1 MSFETLLYE
10 TRDGVAYITL
20 NREAAANAIN
30 LQMGRDLMLA
40 ALRCDE
46 DAGVRAVLI
55 RAKGKIFC
63 AGGDLGS
70 FSSAGEGMP
79 RLLKELTTYLHA
91 AISRFARMRAP
102 VVAAVHGSAAGAG
115 FSLACASDLLVCAES
130 AKFTLAYTRVGLTPD
145 GSSTYYLPRLIG
157 TRRALEL
164 MLTNRSLGAREAL
177 EWGIVNRVYGAG
189 EFGKNVAEIA
199 QGLADAPTHLQA
211 MAKERFHM
219 GWNQGLEECT
229 EFEIQNV
236 LASVSHPH
244 FKPCL
249 EAFLAG
255 NKRNVEQVRLPE
267 GLA

>member
-20 NREAAANAIN
+20 NREDAANAIN
-30 LQMGRDLMLA
+30 LEMGRDLMLA
-40 ALRCDE
+40 ALHCDE
-46 DAGVRAVLI
+46 DPGVRAVLI

-91 AISRFARMRAP
+91 AISSFARMSAP

-164 MLTNRSLGAREAL
+164 MLTNRVLSSQEAYA
-177 EWGIVNRVYGAG
+177 WGLVNRV
-189 EFGKNVAEIA
+189 VADDQLA
-199 QGLADAPTHLQA
+199 Q
-211 MAKERFHM
+211 E
-219 GWNQGLEECT
+219 
-229 EFEIQNV
+229 
-236 LASVSHPH
+236 S
-244 FKPCL
+244 
-249 EAFLAG
+249 
-255 NKRNVEQVRLPE
+255 E
-267 GLA
+267 GLARQLATGPTLAFGGVKQLLLSSANESLETQMEHEARAIADAARSSDAQEGIEAFFAKRRPKFNGV

>member
-20 NREAAANAIN
+20 NREDAANAIN
-30 LQMGRDLMLA
+30 LEMGRDLMLA

-46 DAGVRAVLI
+46 DPGVRAVLI
-55 RAKGKIFC
+55 RAQGKIFC

-91 AISRFARMRAP
+91 AISSFARMSAP

-115 FSLACASDLLVCAES
+115 FSLACASDLLMCAES

-164 MLTNRSLGAREAL
+164 MLTNRVLSSQEAL
-177 EWGIVNRVYGAG
+177 AWGLVNRV
-189 EFGKNVAEIA
+189 VADDQLA
-199 QGLADAPTHLQA
+199 Q
-211 MAKERFHM
+211 E
-219 GWNQGLEECT
+219 
-229 EFEIQNV
+229 
-236 LASVSHPH
+236 S
-244 FKPCL
+244 
-249 EAFLAG
+249 
-255 NKRNVEQVRLPE
+255 E
-267 GLA
+267 GLARQLATGPTLAFGAVKQLLLSSANESLETQMEHEARAIADAARSSDAQEGIEAFFAKRRPKFNGI

>member
-20 NREAAANAIN
+20 NREDAANAIN
-30 LQMGRDLMLA
+30 LEMGRDLMLA
-40 ALRCDE
+40 ALQCDE
-46 DAGVRAVLI
+46 DPGVRAVLI

-91 AISRFARMRAP
+91 AISRFARMSAP

-164 MLTNRSLGAREAL
+164 MLTNRVLSSQEAL
-177 EWGIVNRVYGAG
+177 AWGLVNRV
-189 EFGKNVAEIA
+189 VADDQLA
-199 QGLADAPTHLQA
+199 Q
-211 MAKERFHM
+211 E
-219 GWNQGLEECT
+219 
-229 EFEIQNV
+229 
-236 LASVSHPH
+236 S
-244 FKPCL
+244 
-249 EAFLAG
+249 
-255 NKRNVEQVRLPE
+255 E
-267 GLA
+267 GLARQLATGPTLAFGGVKQLLLSSANESLETQMEHEARAIADAARSSDAREGIEAFFAKRRAKFNGV

>member
-46 DAGVRAVLI
+46 DPGVRAVLI
-55 RAKGKIFC
+55 RAKGKIFF

-91 AISRFARMRAP
+91 AISRFARMRVP

-130 AKFTLAYTRVGLTPD
+130 ARFTLAYTRVGLTPD

-157 TRRALEL
+157 TRRALAL
-164 MLTNRSLGAREAL
+164 MLTNRVLSSQEAL
-177 EWGIVNRVYGAG
+177 AWGLVNRVVADDQLAQESESLARQLATGPTLA
-189 EFGKNVAEIA
+189 FGGVKQLLLSSANESLETQMEHEARAI
-199 QGLADAPTHLQA
+199 ADAA
-211 MAKERFHM
+211 RSSDARE
-219 GWNQGLEECT
+219 G
-229 EFEIQNV
+229 I
-236 LASVSHPH
+236 
-244 FKPCL
+244 
-249 EAFLAG
+249 EAFFA
-255 NKRNVEQVRLPE
+255 KRRAKFNGV
-267 GLA
+267 

>member
-46 DAGVRAVLI
+46 DPGVRAVLI

-164 MLTNRSLGAREAL
+164 MLTNRVLSSQEAL
-177 EWGIVNRVYGAG
+177 AWGLVNRVVADDQLAQESESLARQLATGPTLA
-189 EFGKNVAEIA
+189 FGGVKQLLLSSANESLETQMEHEARAI
-199 QGLADAPTHLQA
+199 ADAA
-211 MAKERFHM
+211 RSSDARE
-219 GWNQGLEECT
+219 G
-229 EFEIQNV
+229 I
-236 LASVSHPH
+236 
-244 FKPCL
+244 
-249 EAFLAG
+249 EAFFA
-255 NKRNVEQVRLPE
+255 KRRAKFNGV
-267 GLA
+267 

>member
-30 LQMGRDLMLA
+30 LQMGRDLMLV

-164 MLTNRSLGAREAL
+164 MLTNRVLSSQEAL
-177 EWGIVNRVYGAG
+177 AWGLVNRVVADDQLAQESESLARQLATGPTLA
-189 EFGKNVAEIA
+189 FGGVKQLLLSSANESLETQMEHEARAI
-199 QGLADAPTHLQA
+199 ADAA
-211 MAKERFHM
+211 RSSDARE
-219 GWNQGLEECT
+219 G
-229 EFEIQNV
+229 I
-236 LASVSHPH
+236 
-244 FKPCL
+244 
-249 EAFLAG
+249 EAFFA
-255 NKRNVEQVRLPE
+255 KRRAKFNGV
-267 GLA
+267 

>member
-20 NREAAANAIN
+20 NREDAANAIN
-30 LQMGRDLMLA
+30 LEMGRDLMLA

-46 DAGVRAVLI
+46 DPGVRAVLI

-91 AISRFARMRAP
+91 AISSFARMSAP

-115 FSLACASDLLVCAES
+115 FSLACASDLLMCAES

-164 MLTNRSLGAREAL
+164 MLTNRVLSSQEAL
-177 EWGIVNRVYGAG
+177 AWGLVNRV
-189 EFGKNVAEIA
+189 VADDQLA
-199 QGLADAPTHLQA
+199 Q
-211 MAKERFHM
+211 E
-219 GWNQGLEECT
+219 
-229 EFEIQNV
+229 
-236 LASVSHPH
+236 S
-244 FKPCL
+244 
-249 EAFLAG
+249 
-255 NKRNVEQVRLPE
+255 E
-267 GLA
+267 GLARQLATGPTLAFGGVKQLLLSSANESLETQMEHEARAIADAARSSDAQEGIEAFFAKRRPKFNGV

>member
-20 NREAAANAIN
+20 NREDAANAIN
-30 LQMGRDLMLA
+30 LEMGRDLMLA

-46 DAGVRAVLI
+46 DPGVRAVLI

-91 AISRFARMRAP
+91 AISRFARMSAP

-115 FSLACASDLLVCAES
+115 FSLACASDLLMCAES

-164 MLTNRSLGAREAL
+164 MLTNRVLSSQEAL
-177 EWGIVNRVYGAG
+177 AWGLVNRV
-189 EFGKNVAEIA
+189 VADDQLA
-199 QGLADAPTHLQA
+199 Q
-211 MAKERFHM
+211 E
-219 GWNQGLEECT
+219 
-229 EFEIQNV
+229 
-236 LASVSHPH
+236 S
-244 FKPCL
+244 
-249 EAFLAG
+249 
-255 NKRNVEQVRLPE
+255 E
-267 GLA
+267 GLARQLATGPTLAFGGVKQLLLSSANESLETQMEHEARAIADAARSSDAQEGIEAFFAKRRPKFNGI

>member
-20 NREAAANAIN
+20 NREDAANAIN

-46 DAGVRAVLI
+46 DPGVRAVLI
-55 RAKGKIFC
+55 RAQGKIFC

-91 AISRFARMRAP
+91 AISSFARMSAP

-115 FSLACASDLLVCAES
+115 FSLACASDLLMCAES

-164 MLTNRSLGAREAL
+164 MLTNRVLSSQEAYA
-177 EWGIVNRVYGAG
+177 WGLVNRV
-189 EFGKNVAEIA
+189 VADDQLA
-199 QGLADAPTHLQA
+199 Q
-211 MAKERFHM
+211 E
-219 GWNQGLEECT
+219 
-229 EFEIQNV
+229 
-236 LASVSHPH
+236 S
-244 FKPCL
+244 
-249 EAFLAG
+249 
-255 NKRNVEQVRLPE
+255 E
-267 GLA
+267 GLARQLATGPTLAFGAVKQLLLSSANESLETQMEHEARAIADAARSSDAQEGIEAFFAKRRPKFNGI

>member
-164 MLTNRSLGAREAL
+164 MLTNRVLSSQEAL
-177 EWGIVNRVYGAG
+177 AWGLVNRV
-189 EFGKNVAEIA
+189 VADDQLA
-199 QGLADAPTHLQA
+199 Q
-211 MAKERFHM
+211 E
-219 GWNQGLEECT
+219 
-229 EFEIQNV
+229 
-236 LASVSHPH
+236 S
-244 FKPCL
+244 
-249 EAFLAG
+249 
-255 NKRNVEQVRLPE
+255 E
-267 GLA
+267 GLARQLATGPTLAFGGVKQLLLSSANESLETQMEHEARAIADAARSSDAREGIEAFFAKRRAKFNGV

>member
-46 DAGVRAVLI
+46 DPGVRAVLI

-164 MLTNRSLGAREAL
+164 MLTNRVLSSQEAL
-177 EWGIVNRVYGAG
+177 AWGLVNRV
-189 EFGKNVAEIA
+189 VADDQLA
-199 QGLADAPTHLQA
+199 Q
-211 MAKERFHM
+211 E
-219 GWNQGLEECT
+219 
-229 EFEIQNV
+229 
-236 LASVSHPH
+236 S
-244 FKPCL
+244 
-249 EAFLAG
+249 
-255 NKRNVEQVRLPE
+255 E
-267 GLA
+267 GLARQLATGPTLAFGGVKQLLLSSANESLETQMEHEARAIADTARSSDAREGIEAFFAKRRAKFNGV

>member
-164 MLTNRSLGAREAL
+164 MLTNRVLSSQEAL
-177 EWGIVNRVYGAG
+177 AWGLVNRV
-189 EFGKNVAEIA
+189 VADDQLVQE
-199 QGLADAPTHLQA
+199 
-211 MAKERFHM
+211 
-219 GWNQGLEECT
+219 
-229 EFEIQNV
+229 
-236 LASVSHPH
+236 S
-244 FKPCL
+244 
-249 EAFLAG
+249 
-255 NKRNVEQVRLPE
+255 E
-267 GLA
+267 GLARQLATGPTLAFGGVKQLLLSSANESLETQMEHEARAIADAARSSDAREGIEAFFAKRRAKFNGV

>member
-164 MLTNRSLGAREAL
+164 MLTNRVLSSQEAL
-177 EWGIVNRVYGAG
+177 AWGLVNRV
-189 EFGKNVAEIA
+189 VADDQLA
-199 QGLADAPTHLQA
+199 Q
-211 MAKERFHM
+211 E
-219 GWNQGLEECT
+219 
-229 EFEIQNV
+229 
-236 LASVSHPH
+236 S
-244 FKPCL
+244 
-249 EAFLAG
+249 
-255 NKRNVEQVRLPE
+255 E
-267 GLA
+267 GLARQLATGPTLAFGGVKQLLLSSANESLETQMEHEARAIADAARSSDAREGIEAFFAKRRAKFSGV

>member
-30 LQMGRDLMLA
+30 LQMGRDLMLV

-46 DAGVRAVLI
+46 DPGVRAVLI

-164 MLTNRSLGAREAL
+164 MLTNRVLSSQEAL
-177 EWGIVNRVYGAG
+177 AWGLVNRVVADDQLAQESESLARQLATGPTLA
-189 EFGKNVAEIA
+189 FGGVKQLLLSSANESLETQMEHEARAI
-199 QGLADAPTHLQA
+199 ADAA
-211 MAKERFHM
+211 RSSDARE
-219 GWNQGLEECT
+219 G
-229 EFEIQNV
+229 I
-236 LASVSHPH
+236 
-244 FKPCL
+244 
-249 EAFLAG
+249 EAFFA
-255 NKRNVEQVRLPE
+255 KRRAKFNGV
-267 GLA
+267 

>member
-20 NREAAANAIN
+20 NREDAANAIN
-30 LQMGRDLMLA
+30 LEMGRDLMLA
-40 ALRCDE
+40 ALHCDE
-46 DAGVRAVLI
+46 DPGVRAVLI

-91 AISRFARMRAP
+91 AISRFARMSAP

-164 MLTNRSLGAREAL
+164 MLTNRVLSSQEAL
-177 EWGIVNRVYGAG
+177 AWGLVNRV
-189 EFGKNVAEIA
+189 VADDQLA
-199 QGLADAPTHLQA
+199 Q
-211 MAKERFHM
+211 E
-219 GWNQGLEECT
+219 
-229 EFEIQNV
+229 
-236 LASVSHPH
+236 S
-244 FKPCL
+244 
-249 EAFLAG
+249 
-255 NKRNVEQVRLPE
+255 E
-267 GLA
+267 GLARQLATGPTLAFGGVKQLLLSSANESLETQMEHEARAIADAARSSDAREGIEAFFAKRRAKFNGV

>member
-20 NREAAANAIN
+20 NREDAANAIN

-46 DAGVRAVLI
+46 DPGVRAVLI
-55 RAKGKIFC
+55 RAQGKIFC

-91 AISRFARMRAP
+91 AISRFARMSAP

-157 TRRALEL
+157 ARRALEL
-164 MLTNRSLGAREAL
+164 MLTNRVLSSQEAL
-177 EWGIVNRVYGAG
+177 AWGLVNRV
-189 EFGKNVAEIA
+189 VADDQLA
-199 QGLADAPTHLQA
+199 Q
-211 MAKERFHM
+211 E
-219 GWNQGLEECT
+219 
-229 EFEIQNV
+229 
-236 LASVSHPH
+236 S
-244 FKPCL
+244 
-249 EAFLAG
+249 
-255 NKRNVEQVRLPE
+255 E
-267 GLA
+267 GLARQLATGPTLAFGGVKQLLLSSANESLETQMEHEARAIADAARSSDAREGIEAFFAKRRAKFNGV

>member
-164 MLTNRSLGAREAL
+164 MLTNRVLSSQEAL
-177 EWGIVNRVYGAG
+177 AWGLVNRVVADDQLAQESESLARQLATGPTLA
-189 EFGKNVAEIA
+189 FGGVKQLLLSSANESLETQMEHEARAI
-199 QGLADAPTHLQA
+199 ADAA
-211 MAKERFHM
+211 RSSDARE
-219 GWNQGLEECT
+219 G
-229 EFEIQNV
+229 I
-236 LASVSHPH
+236 
-244 FKPCL
+244 
-249 EAFLAG
+249 EAFFA
-255 NKRNVEQVRLPE
+255 KRRAKFNGV
-267 GLA
+267 

>member
-20 NREAAANAIN
+20 NREDAANAIN
-30 LQMGRDLMLA
+30 LEMGRDLMLA
-40 ALRCDE
+40 ALQCDE
-46 DAGVRAVLI
+46 DPGVRAVLI

-91 AISRFARMRAP
+91 AISRFARMSAP

-164 MLTNRSLGAREAL
+164 MLTNRVLSSQEAL
-177 EWGIVNRVYGAG
+177 AWGLVNRVVADDQLAQESEGLVRQLATG
-189 EFGKNVAEIA
+189 PTRAFGSVKQLLLSSANESLETQMEHEARAIADVAHSS
-199 QGLADAPTHLQA
+199 DAR
-211 MAKERFHM
+211 E
-219 GWNQGLEECT
+219 G
-229 EFEIQNV
+229 I
-236 LASVSHPH
+236 
-244 FKPCL
+244 
-249 EAFLAG
+249 EAFFA
-255 NKRNVEQVRLPE
+255 KRRAKFNGV
-267 GLA
+267 

>member
-30 LQMGRDLMLA
+30 LQMGRDLMLV

-46 DAGVRAVLI
+46 DPGVRAVLI

-130 AKFTLAYTRVGLTPD
+130 AKFTLAYTRVGLTPN

-164 MLTNRSLGAREAL
+164 MLTNRVLSSQEAL
-177 EWGIVNRVYGAG
+177 AWGLVNRVVADDQLAQESESLARQLATGPTLA
-189 EFGKNVAEIA
+189 FGGVKQLLLSSANESLETQLEHEARAI
-199 QGLADAPTHLQA
+199 ADAA
-211 MAKERFHM
+211 RSSDARE
-219 GWNQGLEECT
+219 G
-229 EFEIQNV
+229 I
-236 LASVSHPH
+236 
-244 FKPCL
+244 
-249 EAFLAG
+249 EAFFA
-255 NKRNVEQVRLPE
+255 KRRAKFNGV
-267 GLA
+267 

>member
-20 NREAAANAIN
+20 NREDAANAIN

-40 ALRCDE
+40 ALHCDE
-46 DAGVRAVLI
+46 DPGVRAVLI

-63 AGGDLGS
+63 AGGDLVS

-79 RLLKELTTYLHA
+79 RLFKELTTYLHA
-91 AISRFARMRAP
+91 AISRFARMSAP

-115 FSLACASDLLVCAES
+115 FSLACASDLLMCAES

-164 MLTNRSLGAREAL
+164 MLTNRVLSSQEAL
-177 EWGIVNRVYGAG
+177 AWGLVNRV
-189 EFGKNVAEIA
+189 VADDQLA
-199 QGLADAPTHLQA
+199 Q
-211 MAKERFHM
+211 E
-219 GWNQGLEECT
+219 
-229 EFEIQNV
+229 
-236 LASVSHPH
+236 S
-244 FKPCL
+244 
-249 EAFLAG
+249 
-255 NKRNVEQVRLPE
+255 E
-267 GLA
+267 GLARQLATGPTLAFGGVKQLLLSSANESLETQMEHEARAIADAARSSDAREGIEAFFAKRRAKFNGV

>member
-46 DAGVRAVLI
+46 DPGVRAVLI

-130 AKFTLAYTRVGLTPD
+130 ARFTLAYTRVGLTPD

-164 MLTNRSLGAREAL
+164 MLTNRVLSSQEAL
-177 EWGIVNRVYGAG
+177 AWGLVNRVVADDQLAQESESLARQLATGPTLA
-189 EFGKNVAEIA
+189 FGGVKQLLLSSANESLETQMEHEARAI
-199 QGLADAPTHLQA
+199 ADAA
-211 MAKERFHM
+211 RSSDARE
-219 GWNQGLEECT
+219 G
-229 EFEIQNV
+229 I
-236 LASVSHPH
+236 
-244 FKPCL
+244 
-249 EAFLAG
+249 EAFFA
-255 NKRNVEQVRLPE
+255 KRRAKFNGV
-267 GLA
+267 

>member
-20 NREAAANAIN
+20 NREDAANAIN
-30 LQMGRDLMLA
+30 LEMGRDLMLA

-46 DAGVRAVLI
+46 DPGVRAVLI

-91 AISRFARMRAP
+91 AISRFARMSAP

-115 FSLACASDLLVCAES
+115 FSLACASDLLMCAES

-164 MLTNRSLGAREAL
+164 MLTNRVLSSQEAL
-177 EWGIVNRVYGAG
+177 AWGLVNRV
-189 EFGKNVAEIA
+189 VADDQLA
-199 QGLADAPTHLQA
+199 Q
-211 MAKERFHM
+211 E
-219 GWNQGLEECT
+219 
-229 EFEIQNV
+229 
-236 LASVSHPH
+236 S
-244 FKPCL
+244 
-249 EAFLAG
+249 
-255 NKRNVEQVRLPE
+255 E
-267 GLA
+267 GLARQLATGPTLAFGGVKQLLLSSANESLETQMEHEARAIADAARSSDAQEGIEAFFAKRRAKFNGV

>member
-20 NREAAANAIN
+20 NREDAANAIN

-46 DAGVRAVLI
+46 DPGVRAVLI
-55 RAKGKIFC
+55 RAQGKIFC

-91 AISRFARMRAP
+91 AISRFARMSAP

-164 MLTNRSLGAREAL
+164 MLTNRVLSSQEAL
-177 EWGIVNRVYGAG
+177 AWGLVNRV
-189 EFGKNVAEIA
+189 VADDQLA
-199 QGLADAPTHLQA
+199 Q
-211 MAKERFHM
+211 E
-219 GWNQGLEECT
+219 
-229 EFEIQNV
+229 
-236 LASVSHPH
+236 S
-244 FKPCL
+244 
-249 EAFLAG
+249 
-255 NKRNVEQVRLPE
+255 E
-267 GLA
+267 GLARQLATGPTLAFGAVKQLLLSSANESLETQMEHEARAIADAARSSDAREGIEAFFAKRRPKFNGV

>member
-20 NREAAANAIN
+20 NREDAANAIN
-30 LQMGRDLMLA
+30 LEMGRDLMLA
-40 ALRCDE
+40 ALHCDE
-46 DAGVRAVLI
+46 DPGVRAVLI

-91 AISRFARMRAP
+91 AISSFARMSAP

-115 FSLACASDLLVCAES
+115 FSLACASDLLMCAES

-164 MLTNRSLGAREAL
+164 MLTNRVLSSQEAL
-177 EWGIVNRVYGAG
+177 AWGLVNRV
-189 EFGKNVAEIA
+189 VADDQLA
-199 QGLADAPTHLQA
+199 Q
-211 MAKERFHM
+211 E
-219 GWNQGLEECT
+219 
-229 EFEIQNV
+229 
-236 LASVSHPH
+236 S
-244 FKPCL
+244 
-249 EAFLAG
+249 
-255 NKRNVEQVRLPE
+255 E
-267 GLA
+267 GLARQLATGPTLAFGRVKQLLLSSANESLETQMEHEARAIADAARSSDAQEGIEAFFAKRRPKFNGV

>member
-130 AKFTLAYTRVGLTPD
+130 ARFTLAYTRVGLTPD

-164 MLTNRSLGAREAL
+164 MLTNRVLSSQEAL
-177 EWGIVNRVYGAG
+177 AWGLVNRVVADDQLAQESESLARQLATGPTLA
-189 EFGKNVAEIA
+189 FGGVKQLLLSSANESLETQMEHEARAI
-199 QGLADAPTHLQA
+199 ADAA
-211 MAKERFHM
+211 RSSDARE
-219 GWNQGLEECT
+219 G
-229 EFEIQNV
+229 I
-236 LASVSHPH
+236 
-244 FKPCL
+244 
-249 EAFLAG
+249 EAFFA
-255 NKRNVEQVRLPE
+255 KRRAKFNGV
-267 GLA
+267 

>member
-20 NREAAANAIN
+20 NREDAANAIN
-30 LQMGRDLMLA
+30 LEMGRDLMLA
-40 ALRCDE
+40 ALHCDE
-46 DAGVRAVLI
+46 DPGVRAVLI

-79 RLLKELTTYLHA
+79 GLLKELTTYLHA
-91 AISRFARMRAP
+91 AISRFARMSAP

-164 MLTNRSLGAREAL
+164 MLTNRVLSSQEAL
-177 EWGIVNRVYGAG
+177 AWGLVNRV
-189 EFGKNVAEIA
+189 VADDQLA
-199 QGLADAPTHLQA
+199 Q
-211 MAKERFHM
+211 E
-219 GWNQGLEECT
+219 
-229 EFEIQNV
+229 
-236 LASVSHPH
+236 S
-244 FKPCL
+244 
-249 EAFLAG
+249 
-255 NKRNVEQVRLPE
+255 E
-267 GLA
+267 GLARQLATGPTLAFGGVKQLLLSSANESLETQMEHEARAIADAARSSDAREGIEAFFAKRRAKFNGV

>member
-20 NREAAANAIN
+20 NREDAANAIN

-40 ALRCDE
+40 ALQCDE
-46 DAGVRAVLI
+46 DPSVRAVLI

-70 FSSAGEGMP
+70 FASAGEGMP
-79 RLLKELTTYLHA
+79 RLLKELTIYLHA
-91 AISRFARMRAP
+91 AISRFARMSAP

-115 FSLACASDLLVCAES
+115 FSLACASDLLMCAES

-164 MLTNRSLGAREAL
+164 MLTNRVLSSQEAL
-177 EWGIVNRVYGAG
+177 AWGLVNRV
-189 EFGKNVAEIA
+189 VADDQLA
-199 QGLADAPTHLQA
+199 Q
-211 MAKERFHM
+211 E
-219 GWNQGLEECT
+219 
-229 EFEIQNV
+229 
-236 LASVSHPH
+236 S
-244 FKPCL
+244 
-249 EAFLAG
+249 
-255 NKRNVEQVRLPE
+255 E
-267 GLA
+267 GLARQLATGPTLAFGSVKRLLLSSANESLETQMEHEARAIADAARSSDAREGIEAFFAKRRAKFNGV

>member
-91 AISRFARMRAP
+91 AISRFARMSAP

-164 MLTNRSLGAREAL
+164 MLTNRVLSSQEAL
-177 EWGIVNRVYGAG
+177 AWGLVNRVVADDQLAQESESLARQLATGPTLA
-189 EFGKNVAEIA
+189 FGGVKQLLLSSANESLETQMEHEARAI
-199 QGLADAPTHLQA
+199 ADAA
-211 MAKERFHM
+211 RSSDARE
-219 GWNQGLEECT
+219 G
-229 EFEIQNV
+229 I
-236 LASVSHPH
+236 
-244 FKPCL
+244 
-249 EAFLAG
+249 EAFFA
-255 NKRNVEQVRLPE
+255 KRRAKFNGV
-267 GLA
+267 